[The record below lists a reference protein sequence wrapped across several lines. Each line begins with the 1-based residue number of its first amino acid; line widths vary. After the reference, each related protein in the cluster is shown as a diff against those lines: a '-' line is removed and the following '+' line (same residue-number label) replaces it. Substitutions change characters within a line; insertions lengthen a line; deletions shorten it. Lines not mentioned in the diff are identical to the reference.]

1 MGKTHLSFYGRKTM
15 LVLTRG
21 LKQQIVIGDQ
31 LVVVTVLEVKG
42 GRVRLGIEAPADVA
56 IRRMEI
62 ADPSEHKEPGNLL
75 VTER

>member
-1 MGKTHLSFYGRKTM
+1 M

-21 LKQQIVIGDQ
+21 LKQQIVIGNQ

-42 GRVRLGIEAPADVA
+42 GRVRLGIEAPSDVA

-62 ADPSEHKEPGNLL
+62 ADQSQPQKPEHFEL
-75 VTER
+75 VAN

>member
-1 MGKTHLSFYGRKTM
+1 M

-42 GRVRLGIEAPADVA
+42 GRVRLGIEAPSDVA

-62 ADPSEHKEPGNLL
+62 ADPSEQKESGHLL
-75 VTER
+75 MTAK

>member
-1 MGKTHLSFYGRKTM
+1 M

-42 GRVRLGIEAPADVA
+42 GRVRLGIEAPSDVA

-62 ADPSEHKEPGNLL
+62 ADPSEYKEPGNLL
-75 VTER
+75 VAAK

>member
-1 MGKTHLSFYGRKTM
+1 M

-42 GRVRLGIEAPADVA
+42 GRVRLGIEAPSDVA

-62 ADPSEHKEPGNLL
+62 ADSSQQQQPEHFELATK
-75 VTER
+75 

>member
-1 MGKTHLSFYGRKTM
+1 M

-56 IRRMEI
+56 IRRMEV
-62 ADPSEHKEPGNLL
+62 ADPNQHHEASDTL
-75 VTER
+75 VTSK

>member
-1 MGKTHLSFYGRKTM
+1 M

-31 LVVVTVLEVKG
+31 QVVVTVLEVKG
-42 GRVRLGIEAPADVA
+42 GRVRLGIEAPPEVA

-62 ADPSEHKEPGNLL
+62 ADPALRLESEPTLSAAD
-75 VTER
+75 

>member
-1 MGKTHLSFYGRKTM
+1 M

-62 ADPSEHKEPGNLL
+62 ADPNQYYEVSSAL
-75 VTER
+75 VTSN

>member
-1 MGKTHLSFYGRKTM
+1 MGKTHLSFYGRKIM

-42 GRVRLGIEAPADVA
+42 GRVRLGIEAPSDVA

-62 ADPSEHKEPGNLL
+62 ADSSQQQQPEHFELATK
-75 VTER
+75 